1 MAFPIIVLV
10 QETMISKIIDNLKQE
25 QIQALSICFNI
36 ANNDL
41 SNETIEQAY
50 MCNSIMANIVSSSDY
65 PIRTQ
70 RLGPALIS
78 VATFV
83 LHTVNLL
90 SQIPQIRDVINQ
102 FP

>member
-10 QETMISKIIDNLKQE
+10 QETMISEIIGNLKQE

-41 SNETIEQAY
+41 SKETIEQAY

-70 RLGPALIS
+70 RFGPALIS

-83 LHTVNLL
+83 LHIVNLI
-90 SQIPQIRDVINQ
+90 SQLPQIHSIVNQ
-102 FP
+102 FL